1 MSMFHRKM
9 FRLRLRSRTLVL
21 GERTLVMGVLNVT
34 PDSFSDGGLH
44 AGVEEAVARALEI
57 ERDGADILD
66 IGGESARPGSVGV
79 SAEEEL
85 RRVQPVLEALRGK
98 LKIPIS
104 IDTQKSVV
112 ALRAALAGAEIIND
126 ISALRSDPQLADVAR
141 MHRLPVILM
150 HMRGT
155 PRTMQKRPFAR
166 DVLRDVTAGLRAAVA
181 RARKAGL
188 KRDQLVL
195 DPGIGFGK
203 SFRQNYELLAHLDQ
217 LARLGYPLLVGT
229 SRKTFIGAT
238 VAQALLPVPS
248 SASGKST
255 KNSIAPSSERIW
267 GTAATV
273 TAAILGGAHI
283 VRVHDVAEMVQ
294 VARVVDAIVAEY

>member
-1 MSMFHRKM
+1 MLRRKT
-9 FRLRLRSRTLVL
+9 FRLRLPSRTLVL

-34 PDSFSDGGLH
+34 PDSFSDGGLY
-44 AGVEEAVARALEI
+44 ARVEAAVARAFDI
-57 ERDGADILD
+57 EREGADILD
-66 IGGESARPGSVGV
+66 IGGESARPGSEGI

-85 RRVQPVLEALRGK
+85 ARVEPVLEAIRGK
-98 LKIPIS
+98 LTIPIS

-112 ALRAALAGAEIIND
+112 ALRAALSGAELIND

-155 PRTMQKRPFAR
+155 PRTMQKQPFAR
-166 DVLRDVTAGLRAAVA
+166 NVVRHVTAGLRAAVA

-188 KRDQLVL
+188 KREQLIL

-238 VAQALLPVPS
+238 VARALLPVPA
-248 SASGKST
+248 SAGGKTSEV
-255 KNSIAPSSERIW
+255 SIAPPSERIW
-267 GTAATV
+267 GTAATI

-294 VARVVDAIVAEY
+294 VARTADAVLGAS